1 MTKTNPDGT
10 KPKFPWEKATKG
22 SFRAGLWGAMTGGGS
37 GSVTGS
43 PAKAAIFAA
52 IGFVGGAGA
61 HFHGEIVKHREDD
74 PLPVF
79 DDSTTLLFDTVMMII
94 CMLLFVL
101 PAMQLDH
108 SLRLTEALP
117 GYFGFAALFLSCFLI
132 PVTRGLI
139 CNLGLASDPGDQ
151 PVHQDRTPA

>member
-1 MTKTNPDGT
+1 MTHKDPNAP
-10 KPKFPWEKATKG
+10 KPKFPWKKALKG
-22 SFRAGLWGAMTGGGS
+22 SWRAGVWGAVTGGGS

-43 PAKAAIFAA
+43 ATKAAMFAG

-61 HFHGEIVKHREDD
+61 HFHGEVVKHREDD

-79 DDSTTLLFDTVMMII
+79 DDATTFLFDTVMMIV
-94 CMLLFVL
+94 CLLLFVV
-101 PAMQLDH
+101 PAMHLEH
-108 SLRLTEALP
+108 SLWPNEALP

-139 CNLGLASDPGDQ
+139 CNLGLAREPRDEYAGM
-151 PVHQDRTPA
+151 